1 MDIDKSV
8 NFASLSPL
16 SFLERN
22 QWVYKNKEAIMY
34 GPQKY
39 TYREF
44 SDRVQRCA
52 SALKNAGIKPGD
64 RVAYLCPNIP
74 PMLEAHFAVPL
85 LGAILVA
92 MNTRLSPDEIAYI
105 CDHSGAKVL
114 IADAELAI
122 PLSTHKE
129 KFSTIETFVNVI
141 DEQAG
146 FGEKDTIF
154 EGPEYESFINSSENN
169 QLPWKIEDELTPIS
183 INYTSGTTGKPKGV
197 MYTHRGTY
205 LNALSGILEAT
216 GSVYMNYLWTLPMFH
231 CNGWCYPWGVT
242 SVGGRHICLRTN
254 DPAEIFRLIRAEKV
268 SHFCAAPTVL
278 TGLSNHPSAKNGPFP
293 QPVTVMTGGA
303 PPSPTIIS
311 TIEEELGGKIVH
323 VYGLTETY
331 GPHTVCTW
339 NPDWDTLNN
348 EERAQLKS
356 RQGVPFV
363 ITGECDVKDKD
374 MKSVPW
380 DKKTQGEV
388 MMRGNTVMAGYYENP
403 EATEEAFN
411 GGWFHSGDIAI
422 TYEDGYIDLQDR
434 AKDIII
440 SGGENIS
447 TIEIEKAISSH
458 ESVLEVAVV
467 AVPDDK
473 WGEVPKAFIVKK
485 DNAKVTS
492 EEIIKH
498 VKSKIAK
505 FKAPKYVEFG
515 ELPKTS
521 TGKIQKYKLRDQEW
535 TGRKKRVN

>member
-64 RVAYLCPNIP
+64 RIAYLCPNIP

-105 CDHSGAKVL
+105 CDHSGAKIL

-146 FGEKDTIF
+146 FGEKDAIF

-197 MYTHRGTY
+197 MYTHRGAY

-254 DPAEIFRLIRAEKV
+254 DPAEIFRLIREEKV

-403 EATEEAFN
+403 EATEKAFN

-535 TGRKKRVN
+535 VGRKKRVN

>member
-254 DPAEIFRLIRAEKV
+254 DPAEIFRLIREEKV

-363 ITGECDVKDKD
+363 ITGECDVKDKN

>member
-8 NFASLSPL
+8 NFAPLSPL

-34 GPQKY
+34 GLQKY
-39 TYREF
+39 TYGEF

-52 SALKNAGIKPGD
+52 SALKNAGIQSGD

-114 IADAELAI
+114 VADTELAI
-122 PLSTHKE
+122 PLDSHKE
-129 KFSTIETFVNVI
+129 KFSKIETFINVI

-146 FGEKDTIF
+146 FREKDAIF
-154 EGPEYESFINSSENN
+154 QGPEYESFINSSENN

-197 MYTHRGTY
+197 MYTHRGAY
-205 LNALSGILEAT
+205 LNALSGILEAK

-254 DPAEIFRLIRAEKV
+254 EPTEIFRLIREEKV

-278 TGLSNHPSAKNGPFP
+278 TGLSNDPAAKDGPFP

-311 TIEEELGGKIVH
+311 TIEEELGGTIVH

-348 EERAQLKS
+348 EDRAHLKS

-363 ITGECDVKDKD
+363 ITGECDVKDD
-374 MKSVPW
+374 EMKSVPW

-403 EATEEAFN
+403 EATEEAFR

-458 ESVLEVAVV
+458 QSVLEVAVV

-485 DNAKVTS
+485 NNAKVTS
-492 EEIIKH
+492 EEIIEH
-498 VKSKIAK
+498 VKSKIAR

-535 TGRKKRVN
+535 AGREKRVN

>member
-1 MDIDKSV
+1 MDINKSV

>member
-92 MNTRLSPDEIAYI
+92 MNTRLSPDEITYI
-105 CDHSGAKVL
+105 CEHSGAKVL

-197 MYTHRGTY
+197 MYTHRGCLLY
-205 LNALSGILEAT
+205 
-216 GSVYMNYLWTLPMFH
+216 
-231 CNGWCYPWGVT
+231 T
-242 SVGGRHICLRTN
+242 S
-254 DPAEIFRLIRAEKV
+254 
-268 SHFCAAPTVL
+268 
-278 TGLSNHPSAKNGPFP
+278 
-293 QPVTVMTGGA
+293 
-303 PPSPTIIS
+303 PSPR
-311 TIEEELGGKIVH
+311 
-323 VYGLTETY
+323 
-331 GPHTVCTW
+331 
-339 NPDWDTLNN
+339 D
-348 EERAQLKS
+348 
-356 RQGVPFV
+356 
-363 ITGECDVKDKD
+363 
-374 MKSVPW
+374 
-380 DKKTQGEV
+380 
-388 MMRGNTVMAGYYENP
+388 RG
-403 EATEEAFN
+403 
-411 GGWFHSGDIAI
+411 
-422 TYEDGYIDLQDR
+422 
-434 AKDIII
+434 
-440 SGGENIS
+440 
-447 TIEIEKAISSH
+447 
-458 ESVLEVAVV
+458 
-467 AVPDDK
+467 
-473 WGEVPKAFIVKK
+473 
-485 DNAKVTS
+485 
-492 EEIIKH
+492 
-498 VKSKIAK
+498 
-505 FKAPKYVEFG
+505 
-515 ELPKTS
+515 
-521 TGKIQKYKLRDQEW
+521 
-535 TGRKKRVN
+535 

>member
-64 RVAYLCPNIP
+64 RIAYLCPNIP

-105 CDHSGAKVL
+105 CDHSGAKIL

-146 FGEKDTIF
+146 FGEKDAIF

-197 MYTHRGTY
+197 MYTHRGAY

-254 DPAEIFRLIRAEKV
+254 DPAEIFRLIREEKV

>member
-16 SFLERN
+16 SLLERN